1 MAFSTEQDALQ
12 EKQLPCWERE
22 HARTEQS
29 VEIVMPKNQAELLT
43 LQSRRI
49 LLIRSEEMPGVV
61 GYEVL
66 GGDYWDSENA
76 FGEQMTL
83 WRRTSKE
90 NEKVTYEPQQ
100 HEMGKQLWRELPAML
115 DPEGRKPGVLIWNQK
130 LQSLRI
136 LSKKNKS

>member
-1 MAFSTEQDALQ
+1 MAFPTEQDALQ
-12 EKQLPCWERE
+12 EKQAPCWEQE
-22 HARTEQS
+22 CAKAEQS

-49 LLIRSEEMPGVV
+49 LLKRSETVPGVV

-66 GGDYWDSENA
+66 GGDYWNSENA

-100 HEMGKQLWRELPAML
+100 HEM
-115 DPEGRKPGVLIWNQK
+115 
-130 LQSLRI
+130 
-136 LSKKNKS
+136 